1 MKIILCTNPI
11 KSGIFQLN
19 YVLFLSNTAIITFYQ
34 LLFWLQRTDDCSR
47 NNQLRKILA
56 NIVLRWSLIV
66 LLSAKNHLLFYGIE
80 KRCHYVTLPW

>member
-1 MKIILCTNPI
+1 M
-11 KSGIFQLN
+11 
-19 YVLFLSNTAIITFYQ
+19 
-34 LLFWLQRTDDCSR
+34 FWLQRADDCSR

-56 NIVLRWSLIV
+56 NIVLHWSLIV